1 MKFSLILATLISIS
15 TSTAA
20 FAECNT
26 VMGGCVKDE
35 AVNVSPHMRAG
46 YEANAV
52 VKDKAQAKASKDN
65 KKVTAETKTSGNSK
79 KL

>member
-1 MKFSLILATLISIS
+1 MKFSIILATLISIS

-52 VKDKAQAKASKDN
+52 IKDKAKASKDN

>member
-1 MKFSLILATLISIS
+1 
-15 TSTAA
+15 
-20 FAECNT
+20 
-26 VMGGCVKDE
+26 MGGCVKDE

-65 KKVTAETKTSGNSK
+65 KKVTAETKANGNSK

>member
-1 MKFSLILATLISIS
+1 MKFSIILATLISIS

-35 AVNVSPHMRAG
+35 AVNVSPHMHAG

-52 VKDKAQAKASKDN
+52 VKDKAKASKDN